1 MDVRKINP
9 ENLRDQHFAHQ
20 HVLTREDER
29 ITLIGKLLRAVIL
42 TNCEQDTV
50 GIVIV
55 LESGEV
61 IETYCDLIDWADD
74 FIMIKG
80 GASIPVRA
88 IVDVE
93 F

>member
-1 MDVRKINP
+1 MKD
-9 ENLRDQHFAHQ
+9 EHFTHQ
-20 HVLTREDER
+20 HVLAREDER

-42 TNCEQDTV
+42 TNCERDTI
-50 GIVIV
+50 GIVIK
-55 LESGEV
+55 LESGEIV
-61 IETYCDLIDWADD
+61 ETYCDLIDWADE

>member
-1 MDVRKINP
+1 MDVRKISP
-9 ENLRDQHFAHQ
+9 EQMKDEHFTHQ
-20 HVLTREDER
+20 SVLSREDER

-42 TNCEQDTV
+42 TNAEHDTV
-50 GIVIV
+50 GIVIK
-55 LESGEV
+55 LESGEIV
-61 IETYCDLIDWADD
+61 ETYCDLIDWADD

-80 GASIPVRA
+80 GAAIPVRA